1 MSYRHGPIVHYR
13 SITYPLSK
21 QVNGDLG
28 STSYFDQVL
37 LSSFGQDQS
46 MFNPDEV
53 ALNCDGKRNMG
64 AKSKSHQPL
73 QVVLGSQTIKAFV
86 AAPKEFKVLGIVRMG
101 MEFGLL
107 ATTASGSYV
116 RVNGSTV
123 KALSTDA
130 VEEAIK
136 VARSSGRGESYAA
149 SRLHSQSAA
158 VAPAVIVRK
167 RRRHIEAPEFRQE
180 PAVNSPQHIAAA

>member
-1 MSYRHGPIVHYR
+1 
-13 SITYPLSK
+13 
-21 QVNGDLG
+21 
-28 STSYFDQVL
+28 
-37 LSSFGQDQS
+37 
-46 MFNPDEV
+46 
-53 ALNCDGKRNMG
+53 MG
-64 AKSKSHQPL
+64 AKSKSNQAL

-123 KALSTDA
+123 KPLSSAA

-136 VARSSGRGESYAA
+136 IARASGRGESYAS
-149 SRLHSQSAA
+149 SRSHAA
-158 VAPAVIVRK
+158 NPAATPTVIVHK
-167 RRRHIEAPEFRQE
+167 RRRHIEMPDFRQQA
-180 PAVNSPQHIAAA
+180 AVNSPQKVAAA

>member
-1 MSYRHGPIVHYR
+1 
-13 SITYPLSK
+13 
-21 QVNGDLG
+21 
-28 STSYFDQVL
+28 
-37 LSSFGQDQS
+37 
-46 MFNPDEV
+46 MFNPEAGV
-53 ALNCDGKRNMG
+53 VKRTGEWTMNT
-64 AKSKSHQPL
+64 KSKSHQPL

-130 VEEAIK
+130 VEEAIRI
-136 VARSSGRGESYAA
+136 ARATGRGESYAA
-149 SRLHSQSAA
+149 SRSHA
-158 VAPAVIVRK
+158 VVASPAVIVRK
-167 RRRHIEAPEFRQE
+167 RRRHVQVPEFQAE
-180 PAVNSPQHIAAA
+180 PAVNASHHAAAA

>member
-1 MSYRHGPIVHYR
+1 MNS
-13 SITYPLSK
+13 
-21 QVNGDLG
+21 
-28 STSYFDQVL
+28 
-37 LSSFGQDQS
+37 
-46 MFNPDEV
+46 
-53 ALNCDGKRNMG
+53 
-64 AKSKSHQPL
+64 KSKSTPAL

-107 ATTASGSYV
+107 ATTASGTYV

-130 VEEAIK
+130 VEEAIR

-149 SRLHSQSAA
+149 SRSHSAGVLTVPA
-158 VAPAVIVRK
+158 TPAVVVHK
-167 RRRHIEAPEFRQE
+167 RRRHIQMPEFKPE
-180 PAVNSPQHIAAA
+180 PAVNAASQNVAA

>member
-1 MSYRHGPIVHYR
+1 MN
-13 SITYPLSK
+13 K
-21 QVNGDLG
+21 K
-28 STSYFDQVL
+28 F
-37 LSSFGQDQS
+37 
-46 MFNPDEV
+46 
-53 ALNCDGKRNMG
+53 
-64 AKSKSHQPL
+64 KSQQAL

-107 ATTASGSYV
+107 ATTASGTYV

-123 KALSTDA
+123 KALSTEA

-149 SRLHSQSAA
+149 SRSHQA
-158 VAPAVIVRK
+158 VSTAAPAVVVHK
-167 RRRHIEAPEFRQE
+167 RRRHIEMPDINHA
-180 PAVNSPQHIAAA
+180 PAVNTPRHAAAA

>member
-1 MSYRHGPIVHYR
+1 V
-13 SITYPLSK
+13 T
-21 QVNGDLG
+21 
-28 STSYFDQVL
+28 TSYFDQVFFA
-37 LSSFGQDQS
+37 SFGQDQS
-46 MFNPDEV
+46 MFNPDEA
-53 ALNCDGKRNMG
+53 ALNCGGKRNMG

-123 KALSTDA
+123 KALSSDA
-130 VEEAIK
+130 VEEAIR

-149 SRLHSQSAA
+149 SRSHSAAAAA
-158 VAPAVIVRK
+158 VAPAVVVHK

-180 PAVNSPQHIAAA
+180 PAVNAPQRIAAA